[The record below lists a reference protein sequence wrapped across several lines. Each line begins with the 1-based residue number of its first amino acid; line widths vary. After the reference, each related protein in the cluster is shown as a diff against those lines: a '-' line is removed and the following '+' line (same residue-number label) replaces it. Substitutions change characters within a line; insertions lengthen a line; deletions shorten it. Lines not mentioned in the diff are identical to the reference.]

1 MSTRLKR
8 GLAWVAGLIFLI
20 VLPQAL
26 GITHINKV
34 VQFAID
40 AAFAVSL
47 NLLLGYAGL
56 LSFGHAMFFGVGAY
70 ATALSLT
77 HIPGLP
83 LLMVVGLGGLA
94 GAMLALLLCPFLVR
108 VSGTAFAML
117 TLAFGQLL
125 YVFCLKYR
133 EITRGEDG
141 IGGYPIPPF
150 RIPGV
155 LTVDMAVPQHFY
167 YFAMTILFL
176 SIGAMWFFTKT
187 PFGSVLVGIRD
198 NPRRIDYLGFKV
210 PHSKAALLI
219 VTGFFAGLVGSIYAL
234 LHNLVSADGVLS
246 IFTSFNPIVMA
257 YVGGLG
263 SFFGPI
269 LGSGLIHGLNELT
282 SRYVRHVDLI
292 NGLVFIGM
300 VLFAPGGVVGIYR
313 AANEKWLHRKTS
325 RGKGEKIP

>member
-1 MSTRLKR
+1 MSPKLKR
-8 GLAWVAGLIFLI
+8 GLAWGAGLIFLI
-20 VLPQAL
+20 LLPQAL

-40 AAFAVSL
+40 ATFAVSL

-56 LSFGHAMFFGVGAY
+56 LSFGHAMFFGIGAY
-70 ATALSLT
+70 ATALALT
-77 HIPGLP
+77 HTPGLP
-83 LLMVVGLGGLA
+83 LLMVVGLGGVA
-94 GAMLALLLCPFLVR
+94 GAVLALLLSPFLVR

-117 TLAFGQLL
+117 SLAFGQLL

-133 EITRGEDG
+133 QITRGEDG

-150 RIPGV
+150 RIPGI
-155 LTVDMAVPQHFY
+155 LSVDMTVPQHFY
-167 YFAMTILFL
+167 YFAMTILLL
-176 SIGAMWFFTKT
+176 SIGGMWFFTRT
-187 PFGSVLVGIRD
+187 PLGSILVGIRD

-210 PHSKAALLI
+210 PHSKGALLI
-219 VTGFFAGLVGSIYAL
+219 VSGTFAGLAGSIYAL

-246 IFTSFNPIVMA
+246 IFASFNPIVMA

-313 AANEKWLHRKTS
+313 AAKEKWLHRKRS
-325 RGKGEKIP
+325 RGKGEKIA